1 MLTNHKKY
9 DVMYDLAIV
18 GAGPAGLTAA
28 LYALRGGLSVL
39 LLEAAAPGG
48 QIVPSPAVDNY
59 PGLPGVSGAE
69 FAQRLLK
76 QVKAVGGRGFVLKY
90 QPVVALDLAGDV
102 KLLQTPKAEYAARAV
117 IWAAGVKPRRL
128 NVPGEER
135 LIGRGV
141 SFCATCD
148 GLLYRDKAVAVV
160 GGGNTA
166 LEEAL
171 FLADICSNVH
181 LIHRRAELRAEQTL
195 QQQVVARGNITLH
208 MEAAVAAI
216 NGEPGALALALDVA
230 GDKDNKDDKKD
241 ELAVA
246 GVFLA
251 VGKLADNALLVPYAR
266 LDKAGYVLA
275 GEDCRTDTPGLFVAG
290 DCRAK
295 HLRQL
300 VTAAADGAV
309 AADAAIEYNRRI

>member
-1 MLTNHKKY
+1 MLTNTNEY
-9 DVMYDLAIV
+9 DVIYDVAIV

-39 LLEAAAPGG
+39 LLEASAPGG

-76 QVKAVGGRGFVLKY
+76 QVKAVGGKFALKY
-90 QPVVALDLAGDV
+90 QPVVALNLAGDI

-128 NVPGEER
+128 DVPGEER

-148 GLLYRDKAVAVV
+148 GPLYRDKAVAVV

-171 FLADICSNVH
+171 FLADICREVH
-181 LIHRRAELRAEQTL
+181 LIHRRASFRAEQTL
-195 QQQVVARGNITLH
+195 QQQVAARGNITRH

-216 NGEPGALALALDVA
+216 GGEPGALKLALDVA
-230 GDKDNKDDKKD
+230 ANQDKNQE

-246 GVFLA
+246 GLFLA
-251 VGKLADNALLVPYAR
+251 VGKLADNALLAPYAK
-266 LDKAGYVLA
+266 LDEAGFVLA

-309 AADAAIEYNRRI
+309 AANAAIEYVR

>member
-1 MLTNHKKY
+1 MLTDYNDVY
-9 DVMYDLAIV
+9 DVAIV

-39 LLEAAAPGG
+39 LLEGAAPGG

-59 PGLPGVSGAE
+59 PALPGVSGAE

-76 QVKAVGGRGFVLKY
+76 QVKAAGGSFALKY
-90 QPVVALDLAGDV
+90 QPVVALALAGDV

-128 NVPGEER
+128 DVPGEER

-148 GLLYRDKAVAVV
+148 GPLYRDKAVAVV

-171 FLADICSNVH
+171 FLADICREVH
-181 LIHRRAELRAEQTL
+181 LIHRRASFRAEQTL
-195 QQQVVARGNITLH
+195 QQQVAARGNITRH

-216 NGEPGALALALDVA
+216 GGEPGALTLALDVA
-230 GDKDNKDDKKD
+230 GKNQE

-246 GVFLA
+246 GLFLA
-251 VGKLADNALLVPYAR
+251 VGKLADNALLAPYAE
-266 LDKAGYVLA
+266 LDEAGFVLA
-275 GEDCRTDTPGLFVAG
+275 GEDCRTATPGLFVAG

-309 AADAAIEYNRRI
+309 AANAAIEFNKTMR